1 MRTNIKKIR
10 KLRKYSVE
18 FKKSIVTMFESG
30 EYSAMQI
37 EKLYGVRCTQVY
49 NWIYQYSTFN
59 EKSVRIVEM
68 KDSNQN
74 KVKELQNRL
83 KELEQIVGQKQ
94 ITIDYLEKMIEVA
107 KEEYDIDIK
116 KKLQFATI
124 FWFKNNKEKIGYSMN
139 QLYKNIGI
147 SKQAIAQNEVR
158 QNCFDVQ
165 LIQLMNEV
173 EELRRDHPGCGLEK
187 MYFSLNPSF
196 LGRDKFIEL
205 FTSLGFRLA
214 KKLNY
219 KRTTY
224 SSPSNYPNLIKGMEV
239 KAPSIIWQ
247 TDITY
252 FEVGDRFYYGV
263 FIIDVYTKII
273 VGYQVSDNM
282 RATAN
287 IKALKAAIKDYTAPK
302 IHHSDR
308 GSQYTCNDYIELLK
322 EHKCKISMAQSA
334 QDNAYAERINNTI
347 KNEYLIYWKQ
357 TTFEQLKIQVDK
369 AVYQYNNNR
378 IHNNLRRETPIGF
391 YNNWMS
397 NKRNRNTTMT
407 IYNNDNN

>member
-1 MRTNIKKIR
+1 
-10 KLRKYSVE
+10 
-18 FKKSIVTMFESG
+18 
-30 EYSAMQI
+30 
-37 EKLYGVRCTQVY
+37 
-49 NWIYQYSTFN
+49 
-59 EKSVRIVEM
+59 
-68 KDSNQN
+68 
-74 KVKELQNRL
+74 
-83 KELEQIVGQKQ
+83 
-94 ITIDYLEKMIEVA
+94 
-107 KEEYDIDIK
+107 
-116 KKLQFATI
+116 
-124 FWFKNNKEKIGYSMN
+124 MN
-139 QLYKNIGI
+139 QLYKSVGI
-147 SKQAIAQNEVR
+147 SKQAIAQNQVR
-158 QNCFDVQ
+158 QSHFDSQ
-165 LIQLMNEV
+165 LMLLMNEV

-187 MYFSLNPSF
+187 IYFSLNPTF

-205 FTSLGFRLA
+205 FTSLGFRLK

-239 KAPSIIWQ
+239 NAPSVIWQ

-252 FEVGDRFYYGV
+252 FEVTDKFYYGV

-273 VGYQVSDNM
+273 VGHQVSDNM

-287 IKALKAAIKDYTAPK
+287 MKTLNAAIKNYKAPK

-308 GSQYTCNDYIELLK
+308 GSQYTCNDYIKLLK

-378 IHNNLRRETPIGF
+378 IHNNLQRETPIGF

-397 NKRNRNTTMT
+397 KKQNKNITMT

>member
-1 MRTNIKKIR
+1 
-10 KLRKYSVE
+10 
-18 FKKSIVTMFESG
+18 
-30 EYSAMQI
+30 
-37 EKLYGVRCTQVY
+37 
-49 NWIYQYSTFN
+49 
-59 EKSVRIVEM
+59 
-68 KDSNQN
+68 
-74 KVKELQNRL
+74 
-83 KELEQIVGQKQ
+83 
-94 ITIDYLEKMIEVA
+94 
-107 KEEYDIDIK
+107 
-116 KKLQFATI
+116 
-124 FWFKNNKEKIGYSMN
+124 MN

-147 SKQAIAQNEVR
+147 SKQAIAQNELR
-158 QNCFDVQ
+158 HGHFDAQ

-187 MYFSLNPSF
+187 MYFSLNPTF

-239 KAPSIIWQ
+239 KAPSVIWQ

-287 IKALKAAIKDYTAPK
+287 TKALKAAIRNYTAPK

-308 GSQYTCNDYIELLK
+308 GSQYTCKDYIELLN

-357 TTFEQLKIQVDK
+357 TTFEQLKIQVNK

-397 NKRNRNTTMT
+397 NKQYRNTTMI